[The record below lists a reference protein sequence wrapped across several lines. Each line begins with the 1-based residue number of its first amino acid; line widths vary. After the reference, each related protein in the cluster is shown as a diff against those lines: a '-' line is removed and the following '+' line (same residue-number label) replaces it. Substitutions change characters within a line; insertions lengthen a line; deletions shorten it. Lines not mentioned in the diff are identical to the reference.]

1 MFIPEML
8 KYSLGRGKPG
18 WGKEAKKP
26 VWWPQDV
33 PWANVR
39 RDDRS
44 QEAKLCVSENQAALN
59 IFS

>member
-18 WGKEAKKP
+18 WGQESKKP

-39 RDDRS
+39 RDDRTK
-44 QEAKLCVSENQAALN
+44 EAKICVSYYDEINE
-59 IFS
+59 